1 MSDKI
6 IMLCIVLTAVATI
19 AVMFVRRAIGYRRR
33 VKETIGEGISPEEI
47 SIRVTG
53 EDTAHE
59 TGNYYRNYFFHPA
72 DSSTNNAKDVLIQP
86 KYHARIKAI
95 VGNAR
100 KRGIPVTIYSYM
112 DNVLEHHFHSFGED
126 ITDLHLKKDDSH

>member
-6 IMLCIVLTAVATI
+6 IMLCTVLTAVAVI
-19 AVMFVRRAIGYRRR
+19 AVLFIRRAISYRRR
-33 VKETIGEGISPEEI
+33 VKETIGEGIPPEEI
-47 SIRVTG
+47 SIGVTG
-53 EDTAHE
+53 EDLPHE
-59 TGNYYRNYFFHPA
+59 TDNYYRNYFFHPA
-72 DSSTNNAKDVLIQP
+72 DSSTRNAKDMLVQP

-95 VGNAR
+95 VRNAR

-126 ITDLHLKKDDSH
+126 ITDLHLNRDDSH

>member
-6 IMLCIVLTAVATI
+6 IMLCIVLAAVAAI
-19 AVMFVRRAIGYRRR
+19 ATVFIRRAVGYRWRM
-33 VKETIGEGISPEEI
+33 KETIGEGIPPEEI
-47 SIRVTG
+47 SIGVTR
-53 EDTAHE
+53 EDTPHK

-72 DSSTNNAKDVLIQP
+72 DSSTENAKDVLIQP

-126 ITDLHLKKDDSH
+126 ITDLHLNRDDSH

>member
-6 IMLCIVLTAVATI
+6 IMLCIVLAAVAVI
-19 AVMFVRRAIGYRRR
+19 AAVFVRRAIGYRRR

-47 SIRVTG
+47 SIGVTG
-53 EDTAHE
+53 EDRPQD

-72 DSSTNNAKDVLIQP
+72 DSSTRNAKDMLVQP
-86 KYHARIKAI
+86 KYHARIKTI
-95 VGNAR
+95 VKSAQ
-100 KRGIPVTIYSYM
+100 KKGIPVTLYSYM

-126 ITDLHLKKDDSH
+126 ITDLHLKRDDNH

>member
-6 IMLCIVLTAVATI
+6 IMLCIVLAAVAVI
-19 AVMFVRRAIGYRRR
+19 AAVFIRRAVSYRRR
-33 VKETIGEGISPEEI
+33 MKKTIGEGIPPEEI
-47 SIRVTG
+47 SIGITG
-53 EDTAHE
+53 EDISRE

-72 DSSTNNAKDVLIQP
+72 DSSTHNAKDVLIQP

-95 VGNAR
+95 VRSAR

-126 ITDLHLKKDDSH
+126 ITDLHLKRDDNH

>member
-6 IMLCIVLTAVATI
+6 IMLCIVLAAVAVM
-19 AVMFVRRAIGYRRR
+19 AVLFIRRAISYRRR

-47 SIRVTG
+47 SIGVTG
-53 EDTAHE
+53 KDILPE
-59 TGNYYRNYFFHPA
+59 TGNYYHDYFFHPA
-72 DSSTNNAKDVLIQP
+72 DSSTENAKDVLIQP

-95 VGNAR
+95 VKSAQ
-100 KRGIPVTIYSYM
+100 KKGIPVTIYSYM

>member
-6 IMLCIVLTAVATI
+6 IMLCIVLAAVAVI
-19 AVMFVRRAIGYRRR
+19 AVMFIRRAIGYRRR
-33 VKETIGEGISPEEI
+33 VKETIGEVLPPEEI
-47 SIRVTG
+47 SIGVTG
-53 EDTAHE
+53 EDMPRE
-59 TGNYYRNYFFHPA
+59 TDNYYRNYFFHPA
-72 DSSTNNAKDVLIQP
+72 DSSTRNAKDMLVQP

-95 VGNAR
+95 VSNAR

-126 ITDLHLKKDDSH
+126 ITDLHLNRDDSH

>member
-6 IMLCIVLTAVATI
+6 IMLCIVLAAVAGI
-19 AVMFVRRAIGYRRR
+19 AAAFVRRAISYRRR
-33 VKETIGEGISPEEI
+33 VKETIGEGIPPEEI
-47 SIRVTG
+47 NIMVTR
-53 EDTAHE
+53 EDTPHE
-59 TGNYYRNYFFHPA
+59 TGNYYRSYFFHPA
-72 DSSTNNAKDVLIQP
+72 DSSTGNAKDVLIQP

-112 DNVLEHHFHSFGED
+112 DNVLEHHFQSFGED
-126 ITDLHLKKDDSH
+126 ITDLHLNRDDSH

>member
-6 IMLCIVLTAVATI
+6 IMLCIVLAAVAVM
-19 AVMFVRRAIGYRRR
+19 AVLFIRRAISYRRR
-33 VKETIGEGISPEEI
+33 VEETIGEGIPPEEI
-47 SIRVTG
+47 NIEVTG
-53 EDTAHE
+53 EDISRE
-59 TGNYYRNYFFHPA
+59 TDNYYRNYFFHPA
-72 DSSTNNAKDVLIQP
+72 DSSTRNAKDMLVQP

-95 VGNAR
+95 VGSAR

-126 ITDLHLKKDDSH
+126 ITDLHLNRDDSH

>member
-6 IMLCIVLTAVATI
+6 IMLCIVLSAVAVI
-19 AVMFVRRAIGYRRR
+19 AAVFVRRAIGYRRR
-33 VKETIGEGISPEEI
+33 VRETIGEGIPPEEI
-47 SIRVTG
+47 NIGVTG
-53 EDTAHE
+53 GDAPHE

-72 DSSTNNAKDVLIQP
+72 DSSTENAKDVLIQP

-112 DNVLEHHFHSFGED
+112 DNVMEHHFHSFGED
-126 ITDLHLKKDDSH
+126 ITDLHLNRDDSH

>member
-6 IMLCIVLTAVATI
+6 IMLCIVLAAVAVI
-19 AVMFVRRAIGYRRR
+19 AAVFVRRAIGYRRR
-33 VKETIGEGISPEEI
+33 VKETIGEGIPPEEI
-47 SIRVTG
+47 NIGVTG
-53 EDTAHE
+53 GDTPHE

-72 DSSTNNAKDVLIQP
+72 DSSTENAKDVLIQP

-95 VGNAR
+95 VRNAR
-100 KRGIPVTIYSYM
+100 KKGIPVTIYSYM

-126 ITDLHLKKDDSH
+126 ITDLHLKRADND

>member
-6 IMLCIVLTAVATI
+6 IMLCIVLSAVAVI
-19 AVMFVRRAIGYRRR
+19 AAVFVRRAIGYRRR
-33 VKETIGEGISPEEI
+33 VRETIGEGIPPEEI
-47 SIRVTG
+47 NIGITG
-53 EDTAHE
+53 GDAPHE

-72 DSSTNNAKDVLIQP
+72 DSSTENAKDVLIQP

-95 VGNAR
+95 VRNAR
-100 KRGIPVTIYSYM
+100 KKGIPVTIYSYM

-126 ITDLHLKKDDSH
+126 ITDLHLKRDDND

>member
-6 IMLCIVLTAVATI
+6 IMLCIVLAAVAVI
-19 AVMFVRRAIGYRRR
+19 AAMFIRRAVSYRRR
-33 VKETIGEGISPEEI
+33 VKETIGEGIPPGEI
-47 SIRVTG
+47 SIEVTG
-53 EDTAHE
+53 EEASRE

-72 DSSTNNAKDVLIQP
+72 DSSTENAKDVLIQP

-95 VGNAR
+95 VRNAR
-100 KRGIPVTIYSYM
+100 KKGMPVTIYSYM

-126 ITDLHLKKDDSH
+126 ITDLHLNRDDSH